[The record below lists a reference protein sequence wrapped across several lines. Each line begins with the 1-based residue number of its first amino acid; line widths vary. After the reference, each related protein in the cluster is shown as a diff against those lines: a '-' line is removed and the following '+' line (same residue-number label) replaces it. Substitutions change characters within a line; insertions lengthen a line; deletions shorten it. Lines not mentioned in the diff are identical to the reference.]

1 MYRPILNLAIGFTIS
16 AVLTYGLVH
25 LIGSGLRGT
34 GARIAACAV
43 LLACMAI
50 DSGKFGLRTPM
61 LRRQTPREHFTR
73 FGAAKGA
80 FLWGLDTGL
89 VLTTFRVTSLTWAAL
104 GVTLFGLVPWWAG
117 LFYALG
123 FTLPS
128 MVMVAL
134 VPSSKDQDTKAEPI
148 WLMEWLMDREKAVR
162 NYAFALL
169 SLTFAGVLATVFLV

>member
-1 MYRPILNLAIGFTIS
+1 MYRPLLALAIGFAVS
-16 AVLTYGLVH
+16 AVTMYGLVH

-34 GARIAACAV
+34 GPRIAACAV

-61 LRRQTPREHFTR
+61 LRRQTPRSHFAR
-73 FGAAKGA
+73 FGPARGA

-89 VLTTFRVTSLTWAAL
+89 VVTTFRVTSLTWAAL

-128 MVMVAL
+128 AVMVAV
-134 VPSSKDQDTKAEPI
+134 VPPSKDQEVKAEPI

-162 NYAFALL
+162 AYAFALL
-169 SLTFAGVLATVFLV
+169 TLAFAGVLATVFLG